1 MSNIEGNYKKTKFN
15 ILLINVVGQKQLH
28 KKNLAQNNMLPM
40 CDLQYT
46 YHVISHMDDIHETT
60 WNSYRLHFEILYILF
75 SISLNDPWIF
85 PCFSSQKNNIIE
97 NWLDDVMLYLNSSPS
112 HT

>member
-46 YHVISHMDDIHETT
+46 V
-60 WNSYRLHFEILYILF
+60 
-75 SISLNDPWIF
+75 
-85 PCFSSQKNNIIE
+85 
-97 NWLDDVMLYLNSSPS
+97 
-112 HT
+112 HTM